1 MKSNFFW
8 QGNVDRVSTR
18 QWAQDSKYDPEKI
31 FNKLFYDDIKYLLS
45 MSDLW
50 KKRTPPTPMKYGE
63 FDEDTTA
70 VNTTQ
75 LDSLNLSGA
84 NRDQKVWTLRECQ
97 SVFATSLA
105 ELQKEF
111 EKLAIDDNLVW
122 DKDDKAAMDFVAACA
137 NVRAKIFNI
146 PLKSRFE
153 IKSMAGNI
161 IPAIATTNA
170 ITAGLVVMRAFNVL
184 LEQYE
189 QCQSVYVR
197 LRLNPRN
204 QIFVPDRG
212 MFYSF
217 LSSFIN
223 QLSHVIHIFGF
234 SCIHFVLDRID
245 GTKSKMHCM
254 LGKTTGCGKNR
265 YKSCYSETIPR

>member
-1 MKSNFFW
+1 MN
-8 QGNVDRVSTR
+8 RVSTR
-18 QWAQDSKYDPEKI
+18 AWASDSKYDPEKI
-31 FNKLFYDDIKYLLS
+31 FNKLFHDDIKYLLS

-50 KKRTPPTPMKYGE
+50 KKRTPPAPIKYGV
-63 FDEDTTA
+63 FDEDGA
-70 VNTTQ
+70 VT
-75 LDSLNLSGA
+75 LESSNLTGE
-84 NRDQKVWTLRECQ
+84 NRDQKVWTVRECQ

-105 ELQKEF
+105 DLQKEF
-111 EKLAIDDNLVW
+111 ETLAVDDNLVW

-137 NVRAKIFNI
+137 NIRAKIFNI
-146 PLKSRFE
+146 TLKSRFE

-189 QCQSVYVR
+189 QCQSIYVR

-212 MFYSF
+212 KCF
-217 LSSFIN
+217 
-223 QLSHVIHIFGF
+223 
-234 SCIHFVLDRID
+234 
-245 GTKSKMHCM
+245 
-254 LGKTTGCGKNR
+254 
-265 YKSCYSETIPR
+265 